1 MGDNIPSQ
9 PFIPSLRNR
18 GPYMDNR
25 EYEKIK
31 IVLGDICNRLFS
43 AGEDRFGTKKWH
55 VLRVFPIPLHSY
67 NLSPIH
73 QDTQGKL

>member
-43 AGEDRFGTKKWH
+43 AGEDRFGTKK
-55 VLRVFPIPLHSY
+55 
-67 NLSPIH
+67 
-73 QDTQGKL
+73 